1 LTPPP
6 LTKIRGRSFVVSRIA
21 LVLGTGI
28 VSLTLAGCPSLSTMQ
43 TPRTVP
49 QGQVR
54 FGIGFEAVGIKTA
67 ARTDSAS
74 GVTTPAQSV
83 TFPQFEFTARYGL
96 TDNLDIGGKLYLI
109 GAELGLKYQFLRG
122 PLDVAIAPAA
132 SYISFG
138 SSSDSSSGSIS
149 ATYLHLPLLFGLN
162 LNDTVTISFGPKLLY
177 TIASVTT
184 SNSTNDRSSAATS
197 GLWVGGYVSLP
208 LKVGR
213 AFWIAP
219 EINVYRPLK
228 EDILIYQGGLALLFG
243 GPERPPAPE
252 MPPPAWGPPPPGY
265 PPAPGYP
272 PPPPNGYPPPP
283 NGSYPPPPPSP

>member
-1 LTPPP
+1 MTPTF
-6 LTKIRGRSFVVSRIA
+6 TKNRIRSFVVSRIA
-21 LVLGTGI
+21 LLLGTSI

-54 FGIGFEAVGIKTA
+54 LGLGFEALGIKTA
-67 ARTDSAS
+67 AHTDSN
-74 GVTTPAQSV
+74 GQSV
-83 TFPQFEFTARYGL
+83 PGESITLPQFEFAARYGL
-96 TDNLDIGGKLYLI
+96 TDNLDIGGKLYFF

-132 SYISFG
+132 SYISIG
-138 SSSDSSSGSIS
+138 SSSNGSSGSIS
-149 ATYLHLPLLFGLN
+149 ATYLHLPVLFGLN
-162 LNDTVTISFGPKLLY
+162 LNENVVLSFGPKFLY

-184 SNSTNDRSSAATS
+184 SDSTSGRSSAATS

-208 LKVGR
+208 LKVGH

-228 EDILIYQGGLALLFG
+228 EDVLLYQGGLALLFG
-243 GPERPPAPE
+243 GADSP
-252 MPPPAWGPPPPGY
+252 PPPATLPPGY
-265 PPAPGYP
+265 PPPAYPPPGYP
-272 PPPPNGYPPPP
+272 PPPPPPGYQPPP
-283 NGSYPPPPPSP
+283 GGYQPPPPPPQSP